1 MNFEKGRFRLKIR
14 NKTMKIIAETITGD
28 NEKSIYRS
36 GPKLVDFF
44 NDLGFDDT
52 YGPGFP
58 TRWVFAE
65 TKIKEIINQD
75 RFLEF
80 INYSLSAEHY
90 LEVQS
95 QFDIDEIIEYWNS
108 YLELDDIKIN
118 RNGNKFSLD
127 GLISSKVI
135 VKEKHLEILS
145 TEFLKEQIDK
155 CEKKLFEKDFDG
167 AITNARALVEE
178 VLLEIEERLTGQREK
193 NGGEMSALYNR
204 IKKLINFDP
213 GQEGLN
219 DSLKQILQGL
229 NSIVLGIGKLRTKAS
244 DSHAREYKPNEH
256 HARLAVN
263 SAMTFTSFIIESY
276 SYQQNKKN

>member
-1 MNFEKGRFRLKIR
+1 MKIK
-14 NKTMKIIAETITGD
+14 NKTIKIMAETIAGD

-65 TKIKEIINQD
+65 AKIKEIINQD
-75 RFLEF
+75 RLLEF

-95 QFDIDEIIEYWNS
+95 QFDVDEIIEYWNS
-108 YLELDDIKIN
+108 YLELDDIKII

-135 VKEKHLEILS
+135 VKEKQLEILS

-213 GQEGLN
+213 GQDGLN
-219 DSLKQILQGL
+219 ESLKQILQGL

-244 DSHAREYKPNEH
+244 DSHAREYKPTEH

-276 SYQQNKKN
+276 SYQQNKKIKG

>member
-1 MNFEKGRFRLKIR
+1 MKIR
-14 NKTMKIIAETITGD
+14 NKTIKIMAETITGD
-28 NEKSIYRS
+28 NKKSIYRS
-36 GPKLVDFF
+36 GSMLVDFF
-44 NDLGFDDT
+44 NELGFDDT
-52 YGPGFP
+52 YEPGFP
-58 TRWVFAE
+58 TRWVFADA
-65 TKIKEIINQD
+65 KIKELIEQD

-80 INYSLSAEHY
+80 INYSLSPEHY
-90 LEVQS
+90 LDVQTR
-95 QFDIDEIIEYWNS
+95 FDINEIIEYWNS
-108 YLELDDIKIN
+108 YLILDNIKII

-127 GLISSKVI
+127 GLVSSKVI
-135 VKEKHLEILS
+135 VKEIHLEILS
-145 TEFLKEQIDK
+145 TEFLTEQIDK

-193 NGGEMSALYNR
+193 NGGDMSILYNR

-219 DSLKQILQGL
+219 ESLKQILQGL
-229 NSIVLGIGKLRTKAS
+229 NSIVIGIGKLRSKAS

-276 SYQQNKKN
+276 YYQQNKKNKAVF

>member
-1 MNFEKGRFRLKIR
+1 M
-14 NKTMKIIAETITGD
+14 AETIAGD
-28 NEKSIYRS
+28 NKKSIYRS
-36 GPKLVDFF
+36 GPQLVDFF
-44 NDLGFDDT
+44 NELGFDDT
-52 YGPGFP
+52 YGAGFP

-65 TKIKEIINQD
+65 LKIKEIINQD
-75 RFLEF
+75 RLLEF

-95 QFDIDEIIEYWNS
+95 QYDIDEIIEYWNS
-108 YLELDDIKIN
+108 YLKLDDLKII

-127 GLISSKVI
+127 GLISSNVI

-155 CEKKLFEKDFDG
+155 CEKKLSEKDFDG

-229 NSIVLGIGKLRTKAS
+229 NSIVVGIGRLRTKAS

>member
-1 MNFEKGRFRLKIR
+1 
-14 NKTMKIIAETITGD
+14 MKIIAETITGD

-36 GPKLVDFF
+36 GPMLVGFF

-58 TRWVFAE
+58 TRRVFAE
-65 TKIKEIINQD
+65 EKIKEIINQD
-75 RFLEF
+75 RFLEL

-108 YLELDDIKIN
+108 YLELDNIKIN

-127 GLISSKVI
+127 GLKSAKVI
-135 VKEKHLEILS
+135 IKEKHLEILS

-276 SYQQNKKN
+276 SYQQNKKY